1 MIPRYDA
8 TRHDVPDFGA
18 RHVNARDSKAG
29 AVTSSSPPYQAHP
42 LALHPL
48 KKKKMVYNPASLHN
62 LLSITYILTQRMLLL
77 LKR

>member
-18 RHVNARDSKAG
+18 RHVIARDSKAG

-42 LALHPL
+42 PALHTL
-48 KKKKMVYNPASLHN
+48 KKWSTILHPYIIY
-62 LLSITYILTQRMLLL
+62 LLYSYSNNVTAPEKVNNM
-77 LKR
+77 